1 MRHLDSANPLPIVK
15 AKPPFLL
22 LDPSPPPLVNWR
34 SQVTAGH
41 NSQKGGRG
49 VMTAGGV
56 WAGGCKVIM
65 PLREQREEVNFC
77 SSLGALFG
85 RERNAHFSRKR
96 GGVGGYIFLHS
107 FPLLRGRAVFILA
120 FALAETSPAA
130 GVKIPARL
138 KNQGG
143 KAAYS
148 TTIDGGI
155 CQQCTHDTADGTI
168 LLRCQR
174 SQAVN
179 VLHVRKRRRL
189 QKS

>member
-1 MRHLDSANPLPIVK
+1 MRDLDSANPLPIVK

-85 RERNAHFSRKR
+85 KERNAHFSRKR

-107 FPLLRGRAVFILA
+107 FSPSFAEQSSFHPRVCACGSGCENPSSAQEAGRKSGLQYYD
-120 FALAETSPAA
+120 
-130 GVKIPARL
+130 R
-138 KNQGG
+138 
-143 KAAYS
+143 
-148 TTIDGGI
+148 GGI
-155 CQQCTHDTADGTI
+155 CQQCSHDTADGTI

-174 SQAVN
+174 SQALN
-179 VLHVRKRRRL
+179 VIHVRKRRRL